1 MKVSGIVL
9 AHGGHL
15 EIEKLVRVSF
25 RQIFGRFFMY
35 QDVYINVLHVR
46 SWMTVLYATYVVL
59 FYINIYY
66 TYYIYIYKMYII
78 YIIHIQY
85 TIYVIYIFFSIK
97 STNDNNISVKLCN
110 EELDTFNKLRHD
122 L

>member
-35 QDVYINVLHVR
+35 QDVYINVLHVQR
-46 SWMTVLYATYVVL
+46 WMTVLYATYVVL

-110 EELDTFNKLRHD
+110 EELDTFNKLRH